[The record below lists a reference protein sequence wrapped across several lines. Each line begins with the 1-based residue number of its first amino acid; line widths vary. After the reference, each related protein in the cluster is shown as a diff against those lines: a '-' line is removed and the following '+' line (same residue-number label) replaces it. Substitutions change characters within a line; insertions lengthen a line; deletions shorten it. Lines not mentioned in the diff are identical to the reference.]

1 MKHQVLS
8 WNRRSTAACIAAEK
22 KGISLLVSLASCYHC
37 CSNGHVKPVA
47 LTRLLFN
54 RADIRVMGVGGRA
67 YAKDCPAVLFIIKV
81 CYCPI

>member
-1 MKHQVLS
+1 LYRGREEG
-8 WNRRSTAACIAAEK
+8 NLTAGEL
-22 KGISLLVSLASCYHC
+22 GQLLPLLFR
-37 CSNGHVKPVA
+37 NGHVKPVA